1 MMLVPDVTLQ
11 QSHTDKSLEVLGER
25 MMPVCIYLLTFRLTI
40 YTSRNEEWVEDED
53 ELAIPTTYVQWEVIQ
68 QILGMVAWVVDVL
81 ETLSTFNITINS
93 KDSWVYVPRITLS
106 PYVSGSNDI
115 VVDPNMLE

>member
-1 MMLVPDVTLQ
+1 M
-11 QSHTDKSLEVLGER
+11 S
-25 MMPVCIYLLTFRLTI
+25 VCIYLLTLRVTI
-40 YTSRNEEWVEDED
+40 FTSRNEEWVEYED
-53 ELAIPTTYVQWEVIQ
+53 DLALPTTDVQWDVIQ
-68 QILGMVAWVVDVL
+68 KILGMVAQMMDAL
-81 ETLSTFNITINS
+81 ETLSIFNITINS